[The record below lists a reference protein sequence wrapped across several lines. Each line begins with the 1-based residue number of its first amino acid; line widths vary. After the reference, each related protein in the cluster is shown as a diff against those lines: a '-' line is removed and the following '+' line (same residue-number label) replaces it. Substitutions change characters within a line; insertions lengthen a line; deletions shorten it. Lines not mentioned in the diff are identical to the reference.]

1 MTEAVGASSNA
12 AATHVL
18 SPMIFMVYFVWWSGL
33 WDELVFAVVADADVA
48 AVVVVVDM
56 ALVETVRFC

>member
-1 MTEAVGASSNA
+1 
-12 AATHVL
+12 
-18 SPMIFMVYFVWWSGL
+18 MVYFVWWSGL